1 MKIIGTIKH
10 RFNED
15 YISKVS
21 NLYELGITDYR
32 FNYSKIEGNL
42 SKEELF
48 YQDVLKI
55 QSIGNDIRTIIDIPY
70 PRKKMRIVCQK
81 NSMQINDGEKYIL
94 HIKKYN
100 FIKEEKC
107 NELWLDND
115 LAIRNFRLGMEL
127 IYDDGSGAFCVTEIY
142 NNQNIIILKALNRFK
157 LQNMKSISFGFLEEN
172 TYSNVVNKICK
183 NIMPNDIALSFVENK
198 FEKLKNANPE
208 IKKFIYD
215 QMDTIES
222 VALSMA
228 NSLQPQLENLFS
240 KGGLLANLTGSA
252 LSFIS
257 GVKDFLIGAIVS
269 VYLLFSKELF
279 TAQAKKVVYAFFSE
293 QKSSK
298 ILSFSR
304 DANEKFIS
312 FLSGKALDSFII
324 GMICFVAMNVLD
336 LPYIVLISVIVG
348 VTNMI
353 PFFGPIIGA
362 VPSALLILLSNP
374 SKTVAFII
382 MIIILQQLDGNVI
395 GPKILGNQ
403 LGMNAFWILFSIVIG
418 GGLFGF
424 VGMILAV
431 PCFAVIYPMF
441 KETVNSRLVKKQL
454 SANTNDYFT
463 EEKSIIVKDKKNK
476 SK

>member
-1 MKIIGTIKH
+1 MKFKFNSKYNTIAGYVIITFTICLLIIIAIFKISILQVYLNKLLKVTAPIIWGLVIAYLLNPIL
-10 RFNED
+10 RFVEK
-15 YISKVS
+15 YISKLT
-21 NLYELGITDYR
+21 N
-32 FNYSKIEGNL
+32 
-42 SKEELF
+42 
-48 YQDVLKI
+48 
-55 QSIGNDIRTIIDIPY
+55 
-70 PRKKMRIVCQK
+70 RKKPHKKIARAISILITMTIFFAAIFALIASIVPEIISSIE
-81 NSMQINDGEKYIL
+81 NILNNMQSY
-94 HIKKYN
+94 
-100 FIKEEKC
+100 F
-107 NELWLDND
+107 DN
-115 LAIRNFRLGMEL
+115 I
-127 IYDDGSGAFCVTEIY
+127 
-142 NNQNIIILKALNRFK
+142 QH
-157 LQNMKSISFGFLEEN
+157 
-172 TYSNVVNKICK
+172 
-183 NIMPNDIALSFVENK
+183 FVENK

-353 PFFGPIIGA
+353 PFFGPIIGS
-362 VPSALLILLSNP
+362 VTSALLILLSNP

-382 MIIILQQLDGNVI
+382 MIIILQQLDGNVF

-403 LGMNAFWILFSIVIG
+403 LGMNGFWILFSIVIG

-454 SANTNDYFT
+454 SVNTNDYFT

-476 SK
+476 NK